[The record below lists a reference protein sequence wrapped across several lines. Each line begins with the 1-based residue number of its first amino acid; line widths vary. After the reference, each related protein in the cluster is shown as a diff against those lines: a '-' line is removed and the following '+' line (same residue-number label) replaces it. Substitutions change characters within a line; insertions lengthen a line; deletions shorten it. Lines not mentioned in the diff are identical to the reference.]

1 MLNVFQLAED
11 IKYFKK
17 TIDRLAKKQTA
28 ISEQLATVI
37 KQLAAQGCGSGSTP
51 KRSSKNKIKHNAI
64 I

>member
-17 TIDRLAKKQTA
+17 TIDRLEKKQTA

-37 KQLAAQGCGSGSTP
+37 KQLAAQGCGSTP

>member
-37 KQLAAQGCGSGSTP
+37 KQLAAQGGSTP
-51 KRSSKNKIKHNAI
+51 KRSSKK
-64 I
+64 

>member
-17 TIDRLAKKQTA
+17 TIDRLEKKQTA

-37 KQLAAQGCGSGSTP
+37 KQLAAKGCGSGSTP
-51 KRSSKNKIKHNAI
+51 KRSSKN
-64 I
+64 